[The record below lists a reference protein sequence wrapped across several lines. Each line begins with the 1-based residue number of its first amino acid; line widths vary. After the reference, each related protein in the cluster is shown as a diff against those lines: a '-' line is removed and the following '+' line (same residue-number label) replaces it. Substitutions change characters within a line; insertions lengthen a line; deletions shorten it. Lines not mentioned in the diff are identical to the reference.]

1 LTIKKIYNIYLFG
14 LPFLKKMKQEMI
26 VLHGARQNNLKN
38 INIEIPKNK
47 LVVIT
52 GPSGSGKSSLAFDT
66 IYTEGRRRYVESL
79 SSYARQF
86 LNIQDK
92 PDFDSITGLSP
103 AIAIDQ
109 KTSSRNPRSTVATMT
124 EIYDYLRILYS
135 RVGVPYSPA
144 TGLPIESK
152 TSSEIIGE
160 IMELPSETRIVVLAP
175 VVRGKKGEH
184 KKLLISLRRQGFQRC
199 RFNGI
204 YMDLEAVEIA
214 DKNLK
219 HTIEVVIDRIEIDE
233 NIKERLAN
241 AVETGLSLGE
251 GLLGV
256 EFTDLPTQTKTFTF
270 KIGKKVK
277 EGETIIFSE
286 KFSCPVS
293 GFTLEEVEPRIFSF
307 NSPYGACE
315 ACDGLGTEYYF
326 TSELIIPD
334 PELSINEGT
343 IAPWGDITRNKHY
356 HQILEGMAKHYGFFL
371 QTPYRDLPDKIRQL
385 ILYGTNGE
393 EFEVEYLDGIKRT
406 KFKSDF
412 KGIINILN
420 AQWKETDSEVI
431 KQELEKYQDIT
442 SCHKC
447 EGYRLRP
454 TSLCVK
460 IDGIHIGELCK
471 KSIEDTIT
479 WVEEVPEKLT
489 ERQNAIAEKILK
501 EIYKRLNFLK
511 NVGLDYLTLSRES
524 GTLSGGESQRIRLA
538 SQIGSELTGV
548 MYVLDEPSIGLHQSD
563 NTKLIN
569 TLKHLRDIGNSVIVV
584 EHDEETMMEA
594 DYLIDIGPG
603 AGEHGGHVV
612 AFGTPREM
620 MEHPDSITGKYLS
633 GRECITGLGARRK
646 YGNGKF
652 IEIIG
657 ARVNNLKNIDVKIP
671 LGLFT
676 CVTGVSGGGKSSLVI
691 HTLYKAIARKFHQ
704 SAPKPG
710 LHEEIKGLE
719 HIDKIVE
726 IDQSPIGRTP
736 RSNPATYTAT
746 FTHIREWFANLPD
759 SRRRGYKPSRFSFN
773 VKGGRCEACQGDGIV
788 KVEMHFLPDVYVPCE
803 VCKGAKYN
811 KETLEI
817 KYMGKSISDVLNMS
831 IKDAFEL
838 FKPITVIS
846 EKIKSLMD
854 VGLDYMTLGQS
865 ATTLS
870 GGESQRIKLSR
881 ELSKKETG
889 NTLYILDEP
898 TTGLHSSDIKKLLE
912 VLQTLVDQG
921 NSLVVIEHNMD
932 VIKTADYLIDIGPLG
947 GAKGGKLVAQGTPE
961 EVAKVKDSLTGQSLV
976 TYLKKMQDYQK
987 KNKRD

>member
-1 LTIKKIYNIYLFG
+1 
-14 LPFLKKMKQEMI
+14 MI
-26 VLHGARQNNLKN
+26 VIHGARQNNLKN
-38 INIEIPKNK
+38 ISIEIPKNK

-124 EIYDYLRILYS
+124 EIYDYLRILYA
-135 RVGVPYSPA
+135 RIGIPYSPV

-152 TSSEIIGE
+152 TSSEIISE
-160 IMELPSETRIVVLAP
+160 ILELPNGAKISILAP
-175 VVRGKKGEH
+175 IVRGKKGEH
-184 KKLLISLRRQGFQRC
+184 KKLLISLRRQGYQRC
-199 RFNGI
+199 RFDGV
-204 YMDLEAVEIA
+204 YTDLDNVEIV
-214 DKNLK
+214 DKNIK
-219 HTIEVVIDRIEIDE
+219 HTLEVVIDRIEIE
-233 NIKERLAN
+233 EGVKERLAN
-241 AVETGLSLGE
+241 AVETALLLAE
-251 GLLGV
+251 GLVNLQISS
-256 EFTDLPTQTKTFTF
+256 LPEEKVTFQFKT
-270 KIGKKVK
+270 GKTAKLEDILV
-277 EGETIIFSE
+277 FSE

-293 GFTLEEVEPRIFSF
+293 GFTLEEIEPRIFSF

-326 TSELIIPD
+326 TPELIIPNTD
-334 PELSINEGT
+334 LSINEDA
-343 IAPWGDITRNKHY
+343 IAPWGDIARNKHY
-356 HQILEGMAKHYGFFL
+356 HQILDGMAKAYNFSL
-371 QTPYRDLPDKIRQL
+371 STPYKFLPDDVKQI
-385 ILYGTNGE
+385 ILYGTEGK
-393 EFEVEYLDGIKRT
+393 EFDVEYLDGIKRT
-406 KFKSDF
+406 KFKTDF

-420 AQWKETDSEVI
+420 AQWKESDSEIV
-431 KQELEKYQDIT
+431 KQELEKYQDVT
-442 SCHKC
+442 HCHKC
-447 EGYRLRP
+447 SGYRLKAS
-454 TSLCVK
+454 SLCVK
-460 IDGIHIGELCK
+460 VDGIHIGELCK
-471 KSIEDTIT
+471 KSIEHAIE
-479 WVEEVPEKLT
+479 WVDHLPNKLT
-489 ERQNAIAEKILK
+489 ERQKAIGEKIFK
-501 EIYKRLNFLK
+501 EISKRLNFLK

-563 NTKLIN
+563 NLKLIN
-569 TLKHLRDIGNSVIVV
+569 TIKHLRDIGNSVIVV

-603 AGEHGGHVV
+603 AGEYGGYVV
-612 AFGTPREM
+612 AKGTPAEVM
-620 MEHPDSITGKYLS
+620 QNPDSITGRYLS
-633 GRECITGLGARRK
+633 GKECITGLGARRK

-657 ARVNNLKNIDVKIP
+657 ARANNLKNINVKIP
-671 LGLFT
+671 LALFT

-710 LHEEIKGLE
+710 PYEDIFGLE
-719 HIDKIVE
+719 NIDKIVE

-759 SRRRGYKPSRFSFN
+759 SRRRGYKASRFSFN

-831 IKDAFEL
+831 IKDAYDL

-846 EKIKSLMD
+846 EKIKCLID
-854 VGLDYMTLGQS
+854 VGLDYMKLGQS

-921 NSLVVIEHNMD
+921 NTLVVIEHNMD
-932 VIKTADYLIDIGPLG
+932 VIKAADYLIDIGPQG
-947 GAKGGKLVAQGTPE
+947 GEKGGHLVGVGTPE
-961 EVAKVKDSLTGQSLV
+961 EISQVKESLTGQSLIH
-976 TYLKKMQDYQK
+976 YLRKMREYEKNQK
-987 KNKRD
+987 NTNINLSIKNIAG

>member
-1 LTIKKIYNIYLFG
+1 
-14 LPFLKKMKQEMI
+14 MKQEMI
-26 VLHGARQNNLKN
+26 VVHGARQNNLKN
-38 INIEIPKNK
+38 VTIEIPKYK

-109 KTSSRNPRSTVATMT
+109 KTSSKNPRSTVATMT
-124 EIYDYLRILYS
+124 EIYDYLRILYA
-135 RVGVPYSPA
+135 RIGVPYSPA

-152 TSSEIIGE
+152 TSSEIISE
-160 IMELPSETRIVVLAP
+160 IMELPQGTKIIILAP
-175 VVRGKKGEH
+175 IVRGKKGEH

-199 RFNGI
+199 RFDGH
-204 YMDLEAVEIA
+204 YMDLEAVEIEE
-214 DKNLK
+214 KNIK
-219 HTIEVVIDRIEIDE
+219 HTLEVVIDRIELDE
-233 NIKERLAN
+233 NSKERLAS
-241 AVETGLSLGE
+241 AVETGLSLAE
-251 GLLGV
+251 GILNMEIS
-256 EFTDLPTQTKTFTF
+256 EFPGQTKAFTF
-270 KIGKKVK
+270 KVGKSVK
-277 EGETIIFSE
+277 LGQTLVFSE

-315 ACDGLGTEYYF
+315 ACDGLGTEYFF
-326 TSELIIPD
+326 TPELIIPD
-334 PELSINEGT
+334 AELSINEGA
-343 IAPWGDITRNKHY
+343 IAPWGDISRNKHY
-356 HQILEGMAKHYGFFL
+356 HQILEGMAKHYGFSL
-371 QTPYRDLPDKIRQL
+371 NTAYKDLPEDVKKMVL
-385 ILYGTNGE
+385 TGTGGT

-406 KFKSDF
+406 KFKIDF
-412 KGIINILN
+412 KGIVNILN
-420 AQWKETDSEVI
+420 AQWKETDSEVV
-431 KQELEKYQDIT
+431 KQELEKFQDVT
-442 SCHKC
+442 DCHKC

-454 TSLCVK
+454 SSLCVK
-460 IDGIHIGELCK
+460 IDGIHIGEFCR
-471 KSIEDTIT
+471 KSIEQAIE
-479 WVEEVPEKLT
+479 WIENVPSKLT
-489 ERQNAIAEKILK
+489 ERQNAIGEKIFK

-511 NVGLDYLTLSRES
+511 NVGLDYLTLARES

-563 NTKLIN
+563 NLKLIN

-584 EHDEETMMEA
+584 EHDEETMLEA

-603 AGEHGGHVV
+603 AGEYGGYIV
-612 AFGTPREM
+612 AHGTPEEVM
-620 MEHPDSITGKYLS
+620 KHADSITGKYLS

-652 IEIIG
+652 IEILG
-657 ARVNNLKNIDVKIP
+657 ARVNNLKNLSVKIP
-671 LGLFT
+671 LGIFT
-676 CVTGVSGGGKSSLVI
+676 CITGVSGGGKSSLII

-710 LHEEIKGLE
+710 IHDEIKGLE
-719 HIDKIVE
+719 FIDKIVE

-817 KYMGKSISDVLNMS
+817 KYMGKSIFDVLNMP
-831 IKDAFEL
+831 IRDAYEL

-846 EKIKSLMD
+846 EKIKCLMD
-854 VGLDYMTLGQS
+854 VGLDYMKLGQS

-898 TTGLHSSDIKKLLE
+898 TTGLHSSDIKKLLD

-921 NSLVVIEHNMD
+921 NSIVVIEHNMD
-932 VIKTADYLIDIGPLG
+932 VIKTADYIIDIGPFG
-947 GAKGGKLVAQGTPE
+947 GAKGGRLVGAGTPE
-961 EVAKVKDSLTGQSLV
+961 EIALIKESLTGQSLV
-976 TYLKKMQDYQK
+976 TYLRKMREYE
-987 KNKRD
+987 KRHK

>member
-1 LTIKKIYNIYLFG
+1 
-14 LPFLKKMKQEMI
+14 MKQEMI
-26 VLHGARQNNLKN
+26 VLQGARQNNLKN
-38 INIEIPKNK
+38 ISIEIPKNK

-92 PDFDSITGLSP
+92 PDFDSISGLSP

-124 EIYDYLRILYS
+124 EIYDYLRILFS
-135 RVGVPYSPA
+135 RVGIPYSPA

-152 TSSEIIGE
+152 TSSEIISE
-160 IMELPSETRIVVLAP
+160 ILELPEGTKIIVLAP

-184 KKLLISLRRQGFQRC
+184 RKLLISLRRQGFQRC
-199 RFNGI
+199 RLNGV

-214 DKNLK
+214 DKNQK
-219 HTIEVVIDRIEIDE
+219 NTIEVVIDRIEIDASV
-233 NIKERLAN
+233 KERLAN
-241 AVETGLSLGE
+241 AVESGLLLAE
-251 GLLGV
+251 GLLSI
-256 EFTDLPTQTKTFTF
+256 EFTEIPLKSKEFQF
-270 KIGKKVK
+270 KVGKKVK
-277 EGETIIFSE
+277 EGETLVFSE

-315 ACDGLGTEYYF
+315 ECDGLGTEYYF
-326 TSELIIPD
+326 TSDLIIPN
-334 PELSINEGT
+334 PELSINENA
-343 IAPWGDITRNKHY
+343 IAPWGEIARNKHY
-356 HQILEGMAKHYGFFL
+356 HQILEGMAKRYNFSL
-371 QTPYRDLPDKIRQL
+371 NTPYADLPDAIKQL

-393 EFEVEYLDGIKRT
+393 QFDVEYLEGIKRT
-406 KFKSDF
+406 KFKIDF
-412 KGIINILN
+412 KGIVNILN
-420 AQWKETDSEVI
+420 AQWKETDSDVI
-431 KQELEKYQDIT
+431 KQELEKYQDVT
-442 SCHKC
+442 ACHKC

-460 IDGIHIGELCK
+460 IDGIHIGELCSY
-471 KSIEDTIT
+471 SIEKTLE
-479 WVEEVPEKLT
+479 WVKSVPSRLT
-489 ERQNAIAEKILK
+489 DRQNAIAEKILK
-501 EIYKRLNFLK
+501 EIEKRLTFLV
-511 NVGLDYLTLSRES
+511 NVGLEYLTLARES

-569 TLKHLRDIGNSVIVV
+569 TLKHLRDIGNSIIVV
-584 EHDEETMMEA
+584 EHDEETMLEA

-603 AGEHGGHVV
+603 AGEYGGYVV
-612 AFGTPREM
+612 AQGTPAEV
-620 MEHPDSITGKYLS
+620 MENQNSITGKYLS
-633 GRECITGLGARRK
+633 GKECIVGLGARRK

-657 ARVNNLKNIDVKIP
+657 ARANNLKNISVKIP
-671 LGLFT
+671 LGIFT

-710 LHEEIKGLE
+710 LHTEITGLE
-719 HIDKIVE
+719 FIDKIVE

-817 KYMGKSISDVLNMS
+817 KYMGHSIYDVLNMS
-831 IKDAFEL
+831 IRDAFEL

-854 VGLDYMTLGQS
+854 VGLDYMKLGQS

-898 TTGLHSSDIKKLLE
+898 TTGLHSSDIKKLLT

-921 NSLVVIEHNMD
+921 NTLLVIEHNMD
-932 VIKTADYLIDIGPLG
+932 VIKTADYIIDIGPSG
-947 GAKGGKLVAQGTPE
+947 GAKGGRLVAEGSPE
-961 EVAKVKDSLTGQSLV
+961 EVSKAKESLTGKSLLP
-976 TYLKKMQDYQK
+976 YLEKMKKFQK
-987 KNKRD
+987 ANP

>member
-1 LTIKKIYNIYLFG
+1 
-14 LPFLKKMKQEMI
+14 MI
-26 VLHGARQNNLKN
+26 VVHGARQNNLKN
-38 INIEIPKNK
+38 IDIKIPKYK

-109 KTSSRNPRSTVATMT
+109 KTSSKNPRSTVATMT
-124 EIYDYLRILYS
+124 EIYDYLRILYA
-135 RVGVPYSPA
+135 RIGVPYSPA

-152 TSSEIIGE
+152 TSSEIISE
-160 IMELPSETRIVVLAP
+160 IMEFPEGSKIIILAP
-175 VVRGKKGEH
+175 IVRGKKGEH

-199 RFNGI
+199 RFDGT
-204 YMDLEAVEIA
+204 YMDLDSVEIY
-214 DKNLK
+214 DKNVK
-219 HTIEVVIDRIEIDE
+219 HTIEIVIDRIEIE
-233 NIKERLAN
+233 ASVKERLAN
-241 AVETGLSLGE
+241 AVETGLGLSE
-251 GLLGV
+251 GILNV
-256 EFTDLPTQTKTFTF
+256 ELSELANNQKNFTF
-270 KIGKKVK
+270 KTGKAVK
-277 EGETIIFSE
+277 NEETLVFSE

-293 GFTLEEVEPRIFSF
+293 GFTLEEIEPRIFSF

-315 ACDGLGTEYYF
+315 TCDGLGTEYYF
-326 TSELIIPD
+326 TPDLIIPN
-334 PELSINEGT
+334 PELSVNEGA
-343 IAPWGDITRNKHY
+343 ILPWGDISRNKHY
-356 HQILEGMAKHYGFFL
+356 HQILEGMAKAYNFSLTTPFQFL
-371 QTPYRDLPDKIRQL
+371 PEAIKKM
-385 ILYGTNGE
+385 ILYGNEGK

-406 KFKSDF
+406 KFNSDF
-412 KGIINILN
+412 KGIVNILN
-420 AQWKETDSEVI
+420 AQWKESDSEII
-431 KQELEKYQDIT
+431 KQELEKYQDVT
-442 SCHKC
+442 NCHKC
-447 EGYRLRP
+447 EGYRLKSS
-454 TSLCVK
+454 TLCVK
-460 IDGIHIGELCK
+460 IDDIHIGELCR
-471 KSIEDTIT
+471 KSIEHTIE
-479 WVEEVPEKLT
+479 WIENVPTKLT
-489 ERQNAIAEKILK
+489 ERQNAIGEKVFK
-501 EIYKRLNFLK
+501 EILKRLNFLK
-511 NVGLDYLTLSRES
+511 NVGLEYLTLARES

-563 NTKLIN
+563 NQKLIN

-584 EHDEETMMEA
+584 EHDEETMIEA

-603 AGEHGGHVV
+603 AGEYGGYVV
-612 AFGTPREM
+612 AHGTPAEVM
-620 MEHPDSITGKYLS
+620 AHEDSITGKYLS
-633 GRECITGLGARRK
+633 GRECITGLGGRRK
-646 YGNGKF
+646 FGNGKF

-657 ARVNNLKNIDVKIP
+657 AKANNLKNINVKIP

-710 LHEEIKGLE
+710 AYEEIKGLE

-817 KYMGKSISDVLNMS
+817 KYMGKSIFDVLNMS
-831 IKDAFEL
+831 IRDAYEL
-838 FKPITVIS
+838 FKPITLIS
-846 EKIKSLMD
+846 EKIKCLID
-854 VGLDYMTLGQS
+854 VGLDYMKLGQS

-932 VIKTADYLIDIGPLG
+932 VIKTADYIIDIGPQG
-947 GAKGGKLVAQGTPE
+947 GEKGGRLVGCGTPE
-961 EVAKVKDSLTGQSLV
+961 EVSLIKESLTGQNLV
-976 TYLKKMQDYQK
+976 HYLKRMKEYQVK
-987 KNKRD
+987 HK

>member
-1 LTIKKIYNIYLFG
+1 
-14 LPFLKKMKQEMI
+14 MSEEMI
-26 VLHGARQNNLKN
+26 VVHGARQNNLKN
-38 INIEIPKNK
+38 IDIKIPKYK

-109 KTSSRNPRSTVATMT
+109 KTSSKNPRSTVATMT
-124 EIYDYLRILYS
+124 EIYDYLRILYA
-135 RVGVPYSPA
+135 RIGVPYSPT

-152 TSSEIIGE
+152 TSSEIISE
-160 IMELPSETRIVVLAP
+160 IMEFPEGSKIIVLAP
-175 VVRGKKGEH
+175 IVRGKKGEH

-199 RFNGI
+199 RFDGT
-204 YMDLEAVEIA
+204 YMDLDSVEIY
-214 DKNLK
+214 DKNVK
-219 HTIEVVIDRIEIDE
+219 HTIEIVIDRIEIE
-233 NIKERLAN
+233 ASVKERLAN
-241 AVETGLSLGE
+241 AVETGLGLSE
-251 GLLGV
+251 GILNV
-256 EFTDLPTQTKTFTF
+256 ELSELANNQKNFTF
-270 KIGKKVK
+270 KTGKTVK
-277 EGETIIFSE
+277 NEETLVFSE

-293 GFTLEEVEPRIFSF
+293 GFTLEEIEPRIFSF

-315 ACDGLGTEYYF
+315 TCDGLGTEYYF
-326 TSELIIPD
+326 TPDLIIPN
-334 PELSINEGT
+334 PELSVNEGA
-343 IAPWGDITRNKHY
+343 ILPWGDITRNKHY
-356 HQILEGMAKHYGFFL
+356 HQILEGMAKQYNFSLTTPFQFL
-371 QTPYRDLPDKIRQL
+371 PEAIKKM
-385 ILYGTNGE
+385 ILYGNEGK

-406 KFKSDF
+406 KFNSDF
-412 KGIINILN
+412 KGIVNILN
-420 AQWKETDSEVI
+420 AQWKESDSEII
-431 KQELEKYQDIT
+431 KQELEKYQDVT
-442 SCHKC
+442 NCHKC
-447 EGYRLRP
+447 EGYRLKSS
-454 TSLCVK
+454 TLCVK
-460 IDGIHIGELCK
+460 IDDIHIGELCR
-471 KSIEDTIT
+471 KSIEHTIE
-479 WVEEVPEKLT
+479 WVENVPTKLT
-489 ERQNAIAEKILK
+489 ERQNAIGEKVFK
-501 EIYKRLNFLK
+501 EILKRLNFLK
-511 NVGLDYLTLSRES
+511 NVGLEYLTLARES

-563 NTKLIN
+563 NQKLIN

-584 EHDEETMMEA
+584 EHDEETMIEA

-603 AGEHGGHVV
+603 AGEYGGYVV
-612 AFGTPREM
+612 AHGTPAEVM
-620 MEHPDSITGKYLS
+620 AHEDSITGKYLS
-633 GRECITGLGARRK
+633 GRECITGLGGRRK
-646 YGNGKF
+646 FGNGKF

-657 ARVNNLKNIDVKIP
+657 ARANNLKNISVKIP

-710 LHEEIKGLE
+710 AYEEIKGLE

-817 KYMGKSISDVLNMS
+817 KYMGKSIFDVLNMS
-831 IKDAFEL
+831 IRDAYEL
-838 FKPITVIS
+838 FKPITLIS
-846 EKIKSLMD
+846 EKIKCLID
-854 VGLDYMTLGQS
+854 VGLDYMKLGQS

-932 VIKTADYLIDIGPLG
+932 VIKTADYIIDIGPQG
-947 GAKGGKLVAQGTPE
+947 GEKGGRLVGCGTPE
-961 EVAKVKDSLTGQSLV
+961 EVSLIKESLTGQNLV
-976 TYLKKMQDYQK
+976 HYLKRMKEYQAK
-987 KNKRD
+987 HK

>member
-1 LTIKKIYNIYLFG
+1 MRILLFI
-14 LPFLKKMKQEMI
+14 FRMKQEVI
-26 VLHGARQNNLKN
+26 AIHGARQNNLKN
-38 INIEIPKNK
+38 INIDVPKNR

-92 PDFDSITGLSP
+92 PDFDSIVGLSP

-109 KTSSRNPRSTVATMT
+109 KTASRNPRSTVATMT
-124 EIYDYLRILYS
+124 EIYDYLRILYA
-135 RVGVPYSPA
+135 RIGIPYSPV

-152 TSSEIIGE
+152 TSSEIISE
-160 IMELPSETRIVVLAP
+160 ILEFPKDAKIVILAP
-175 VVRGKKGEH
+175 IIRGKKGEH
-184 KKLLISLRRQGFQRC
+184 KKLLISLRRQGYQKC
-199 RFNGI
+199 RLNGT
-204 YMDLEAVEIA
+204 YMELDNIEIE
-214 DKNLK
+214 DKNVK
-219 HTIEVVIDRIEIDE
+219 HTLEVVIDRIEIE
-233 NIKERLAN
+233 ERIKERVAN
-241 AVETGLSLGE
+241 AVESALSLAD
-251 GLLGV
+251 GLLNI
-256 EFTDLPTQTKTFTF
+256 EITSLPEEKTTF
-270 KIGKKVK
+270 KFKTGKIANV
-277 EGETIIFSE
+277 GEILVFSE

-293 GFTLEEVEPRIFSF
+293 GFTLEEIEPRIFSF

-315 ACDGLGTEYYF
+315 TCDGLGTEYYF
-326 TSELIIPD
+326 TPDLIIPN
-334 PELSINEGT
+334 PELSINEGA
-343 IAPWGDITRNKHY
+343 IAPWGDILRNKHY
-356 HQILEGMAKHYGFFL
+356 HQILEGMGKHYDFSL
-371 QTPYRDLPDKIRQL
+371 STPYILLPSNIKEM
-385 ILYGTNGE
+385 ILYGTGGT
-393 EFEVEYLDGIKRT
+393 EFDVEYLDNLKRT
-406 KFKSDF
+406 KFKIGF
-412 KGIINILN
+412 KGIVEILN
-420 AQWKETDSEVI
+420 AQWKESDNDLI
-431 KQELEKYQDIT
+431 KQELEKFQDVT
-442 SCHKC
+442 NCHKC
-447 EGYRLRP
+447 SGFRLKS

-460 IDGIHIGELCK
+460 IDGIHIGELCRR
-471 KSIEDTIT
+471 SVEHSLEWIEN
-479 WVEEVPEKLT
+479 VPSKLT
-489 ERQNAIAEKILK
+489 ERQNSIGEKIFK
-501 EIYKRLNFLK
+501 EISKRLTFLK

-563 NTKLIN
+563 NIKLIN

-584 EHDEETMMEA
+584 EHDEETMLEA

-603 AGEHGGHVV
+603 AGEYGGFVV
-612 AFGTPREM
+612 ANGTPKEV
-620 MEHPDSITGKYLS
+620 MEHEDSITGKYLS
-633 GRECITGLGARRK
+633 GRECIVGLGARRK

-657 ARVNNLKNIDVKIP
+657 ARTNNLKNITVKIP

-691 HTLYKAIARKFHQ
+691 HTLYKAIARRFHH

-710 LHEEIKGLE
+710 LHDEIRGLE

-736 RSNPATYTAT
+736 RSNPATYTST

-759 SRRRGYKPSRFSFN
+759 SRRRGYKASRFSFN

-811 KETLEI
+811 KETLEV
-817 KYMGKSISDVLNMS
+817 KYMNKSISDVLNMS
-831 IKDAFEL
+831 IRDAYEL
-838 FKPITVIS
+838 FKAITLIS
-846 EKIKSLMD
+846 DKIKCLID
-854 VGLDYMTLGQS
+854 VGLDYMKLGQS

-898 TTGLHSSDIKKLLE
+898 TTGLHSADIKKLLE

-921 NSLVVIEHNMD
+921 NTLVVIEHNMD
-932 VIKTADYLIDIGPLG
+932 VIKTADYIIDIGPQG
-947 GAKGGKLVAQGTPE
+947 GEKGGRLVGVGTPE
-961 EVAKVKDSLTGQSLV
+961 EIANIKDSLTGQSLIH
-976 TYLKKMQDYQK
+976 YLSKMKEYQK
-987 KNKRD
+987 KHP